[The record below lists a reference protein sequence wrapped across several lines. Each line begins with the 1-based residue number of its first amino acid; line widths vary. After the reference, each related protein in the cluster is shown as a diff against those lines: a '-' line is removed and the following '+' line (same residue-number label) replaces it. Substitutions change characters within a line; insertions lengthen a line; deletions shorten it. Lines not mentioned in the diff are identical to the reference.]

1 MINKIILLILT
12 LTSLTAC
19 GNANQAADTKDK
31 QNVDISQSV
40 ESENKEHVD
49 KDDSKEK
56 PVEEND
62 KKTADN
68 KKTITV
74 TTTFIADMVNE
85 LIGDTANVELIIPAG
100 SDPHMY
106 VAKPEDLNKLT
117 QSDLVLYHGIHFEG
131 KMVDALEEVGY
142 ALASTFDK
150 EKIGQME
157 DEEDESQMVEDP
169 HFWFDID
176 LYKEAFSNA
185 ANKLKELYKDDDQVV
200 ETINK
205 NEKNYLEKLD
215 DLDNYNKEKLAE
227 IPEESRYL
235 ITPHDAFNYFSRRY
249 GIEVKAPQGV
259 STDSEVSNKDLED
272 TAQFIADHKIKAIF
286 AESTTNPE
294 RMEKLKDIVKSKGF
308 ETKVIHGDGQELY
321 SDSLDEKGKAGDNFI
336 DMYKHNIDLIVENLK

>member
-157 DEEDESQMVEDP
+157 DEEDES
-169 HFWFDID
+169 
-176 LYKEAFSNA
+176 
-185 ANKLKELYKDDDQVV
+185 
-200 ETINK
+200 
-205 NEKNYLEKLD
+205 NE
-215 DLDNYNKEKLAE
+215 
-227 IPEESRYL
+227 
-235 ITPHDAFNYFSRRY
+235 
-249 GIEVKAPQGV
+249 
-259 STDSEVSNKDLED
+259 
-272 TAQFIADHKIKAIF
+272 
-286 AESTTNPE
+286 
-294 RMEKLKDIVKSKGF
+294 
-308 ETKVIHGDGQELY
+308 
-321 SDSLDEKGKAGDNFI
+321 
-336 DMYKHNIDLIVENLK
+336 